1 LPPEGQVLRD
11 KFLVQACQTLRD
23 MDDAKTIFE
32 NKGKDD
38 IIDQKLLVSALST

>member
-1 LPPEGQVLRD
+1 
-11 KFLVQACQTLRD
+11 

-38 IIDQKLLVSALST
+38 IIEDQKLLVSATLSSSSSI